1 MEWLPS
7 GNMHHQTHYCQW
19 WAMLGVPSTDWT
31 NRLFFAFW
39 FIQSHKCQNGN
50 TLSCPHTVRTQCQ
63 NELFYLPFN
72 PLSPHVFTV
81 QLASVLGWGCLQQI
95 NISTHVSGPSTHC
108 TGWKL
113 LQSFLWR
120 KEMMPNQPRENGM
133 AQNNE
138 VIEEH
143 WEGES
148 LPLWLLAWTSHWWP
162 LAWRP
167 HSTAQSP
174 PPGMNVTSFSSRIPQ
189 PSNHSMCLHTTFVWF
204 FLFFTVAVVP
214 LYGLFTSWL
223 TECCPLP
230 KGQSDPLHAL

>member
-1 MEWLPS
+1 MVTCIIRPITVSDEPCWVF
-7 GNMHHQTHYCQW
+7 HQQT
-19 WAMLGVPSTDWT
+19 GPTVF
-31 NRLFFAFW
+31 FFAFW
-39 FIQSHKCQNGN
+39 FIQSHQCQNGN
-50 TLSCPHTVRTQCQ
+50 TLSCPHTAITHCQ
-63 NELFYLPFN
+63 NELFYPPFN
-72 PLSPHVFTV
+72 PLSPHVFTA

-138 VIEEH
+138 VIEER

-167 HSTAQSP
+167 HSTAQHSP
-174 PPGMNVTSFSSRIPQ
+174 HPQAWMWPHSAPEYPNPPTIPCAYT
-189 PSNHSMCLHTTFVWF
+189 PHLCDFFF

-214 LYGLFTSWL
+214 LYGPFTSWL